1 MTAAPVFMLRTVT
14 SAGLLDKF
22 LPDFTEMD
30 MSPIF
35 CDAGSLTFG
44 YPKSGTNF
52 SLLAEDLE
60 IAVTMNGT
68 EIAGMRSVIE
78 TLEGDDADD
87 AEGGAVWKL
96 TARTMVGQLDYAIVY
111 PKNWPATKIVNYAFT
126 NQTPGVVLRLLLQA
140 AQTRGALAGITWTF
154 TDTLDSDGNA
164 WGTTTSVAYD
174 AGTTLSSVLS
184 GLVDNGMIEFKMDK
198 RVLKVYKSG
207 GMGVDH
213 STGTSPVRFIKGR
226 DIKESPRKIDTRN
239 LATALLVGG
248 NNGGFAEN
256 LSDSTHITKYGRRE
270 TYASV
275 DNIHALGILQFLG
288 QYRVSNMDDPQ
299 IEITHGLHFETQDN
313 PRPVTNFD
321 VGDWALSDV
330 GQGLSK
336 FRILQWVISVANDG
350 SCTGSIVLNNF
361 INTQLSKIA
370 SRVNKIENGSTATG
384 AKPTKDDGLAPGVPP
399 NVVLSTGY
407 YIVSDWARATL
418 IVQWDPVTLN
428 EDGTAIEDLAHYQV
442 RWKYSSDSAWR
453 ANTRIE
459 TDSNAIVFQN
469 LDTNVAVQAQ
479 VQAVDIWSR
488 GGSWSTLQTITTA
501 HDTVAPLQPSPAIVT
516 SNVGTLRVVWTGLDY
531 LGATMAADTAGVQ
544 VHVSTSDFTPTSG
557 TLKDFLPTGTL
568 ATTIT
573 QGLSFN
579 TEYWVKF
586 VAVDTAGNASAA
598 SATTSTSHAILKQVV
613 STDIGGNVIDFSNI
627 RFKDIGNFVP
637 DGSFELATTQT
648 LINGLASTFGIGVA
662 TNPDGAT
669 ALPSPNV
676 LSFNLG
682 GNGSLYKIT
691 AGIACAPG
699 QKVVSI
705 YSWKAVNLAGADVA
719 DLVLG
724 FNLVNGTTSYVN
736 VKAWSSAT
744 NNSTWTL
751 REAVVTTAPANT
763 ISMDIMTKSVIVSG
777 STAKV
782 YVDQWEVRFQTPT
795 ALIEDLAVTTAK
807 IALLAVND
815 AQIGSASIG
824 KLTVG
829 TLSADMTLSARIK
842 TADTGVRVEVN
853 SGGIGAWNSS
863 GTQTVAIASS
873 DGSVKILGTL
883 SSGAAGR
890 RIDINPFGTGL
901 PEIRFYPTT
910 GSNYGYLNAVSGGT
924 DASVGLNSGTF
935 TANSQTCGFRVYM
948 TSTLMTLETIRTDTQ
963 AQLGGGI
970 YVSPTQVTA
979 STMLGSTRHGFL
991 DLYNGTDGASG
1002 LAAGIGHDGATDAND
1017 VWFSFYLNGS
1027 MDTIGTWVRNSSNS
1041 NAAVQNDTWSLA
1053 SSVSGATVS
1062 WPVTMDSTVYPVV
1075 QARDSPAIATMMSAL
1090 STSAFTITYDGSTTG
1105 ASALHWWGWR

>member
-1 MTAAPVFMLRTVT
+1 
-14 SAGLLDKF
+14 
-22 LPDFTEMD
+22 MD
-30 MSPIF
+30 LSPIF
-35 CDAGSLTFG
+35 CDAGTVTFG
-44 YPKSGTNF
+44 YPKTGTNF
-52 SLLAEDLE
+52 SLLTESLE

-78 TLEGDDADD
+78 TIEGDDADD

-96 TARTMVGQLDYAIVY
+96 TALTMVGQLDYAIVY
-111 PKNWPATKIVNYAFT
+111 PKNWPATKIVNYSFT
-126 NQTPGVVLRLLLQA
+126 GQTPGVVLRLLLQA

-164 WGTTTSVAYD
+164 WGTTTTVAYD

-207 GMGVDH
+207 GMGVDR

-226 DIKESPRKIDTRN
+226 DIKESPRKIDSRN

-313 PRPVTNFD
+313 PRPITNFD

-370 SRVNKIENGSTATG
+370 GRVNLIENGSTATG

-418 IVQWDPVTLN
+418 TVQWDPVTLN

-442 RWKYSSDSAWR
+442 RWKYSSDTAWR

-531 LGATMAADTAGVQ
+531 LGAAMAVDTAGVQ

-598 SATTSTSHAILKQVV
+598 SATTSTSHAVLKQVV
-613 STDIGGNVIDFSNI
+613 STDIGNNVIDFSNI
-627 RFKDIGNFVP
+627 RFKDVGNLIP
-637 DGSFELATTQT
+637 DGSFELATTAAWVTAQA
-648 LINGLASTFGIGVA
+648 IASSSVV
-662 TNPDGAT
+662 TNPDGSSAS
-669 ALPSPNV
+669 PSPNV
-676 LSFNLG
+676 LRGGLG
-682 GNGSLYKIT
+682 STSALT
-691 AGIACAPG
+691 LTSGINVTPG
-699 QKVVSI
+699 QKIAMIFSHKSTSLSGSDNCLLEI
-705 YSWKAVNLAGADVA
+705 RYEL
-719 DLVLG
+719 LG
-724 FNLVNGTTSYVN
+724 GG
-736 VKAWSSAT
+736 SSFQTFKTWNSA
-744 NNSTWTL
+744 NNNTTWTL
-751 REAVVTTAPANT
+751 REAVYQTVPANA
-763 ISMDIMTKSVIVSG
+763 ISASIRFHPSITSG
-777 STAKV
+777 SSAFV
-782 YVDQWEVRFQTPT
+782 WVDQWEVRFQTGT

-824 KLTVG
+824 KLTAG

-842 TADTGVRVEVN
+842 TADTGVRVEIN
-853 SGGIGAWNSS
+853 SGGIGAWNSG

-883 SSGAAGR
+883 SSGASGR

-910 GSNYGYLNAVSGGT
+910 GSNYGFLNGVGT
-924 DASVGLNSGTF
+924 GSDVAIGLNSGSF
-935 TANSQTCGFRVYM
+935 TANTQTCQYRLFMAPSV
-948 TSTLMTLETIRTDTQ
+948 TSLEMVNTSAQ
-963 AQLGGGI
+963 AQNGPGLYMFDNQI
-970 YVSPTQVTA
+970 SLQVKESATE
-979 STMLGSTRHGFL
+979 REGFL
-991 DLYNGTDGASG
+991 DLFSGTTGTATTAASF
-1002 LAAGIGHDGATDAND
+1002 GH
-1017 VWFSFYLNGS
+1017 NGS
-1027 MDTIGTWVRNSSNS
+1027 SDNDDAWLEVLQDGSFNVVGTWNRDQGFGNGGLQCNTFSSS
-1041 NAAVQNDTWSLA
+1041 SAVA
-1053 SSVSGATVS
+1053 GVVIS
-1062 WPVTMDSTVYPVV
+1062 WPVTMNSTVYP
-1075 QARDSPAIATMMSAL
+1075 QAILRDNSYPGSAIDTL
-1090 STSAFTITYDGSTTG
+1090 STTG
-1105 ASALHWWGWR
+1105 FGFGFSTNTVGASAINWWAWR